1 MSEPMK
7 RPVESTEDY
16 KLRIAAIVRGKPEL
30 IRGARRPHPL
40 LVRKRKAAGRKT
52 KRLALLAASA
62 LMSVG
67 SVRALPLSYL
77 IEEQRAKI
85 EPATKLFQQECGD
98 HADSQACKEQHDALV
113 KVLNGFVSMV
123 QKELALLDANA
134 GDADFQK
141 QTAARRT
148 RMQQDLQ
155 WAQEQLKAVA
165 Q

>member
-7 RPVESTEDY
+7 RPVESTEEF

-40 LVRKRKAAGRKT
+40 LARNRKARGRKT
-52 KRLALLAASA
+52 KRLALLTAAA
-62 LMSVG
+62 LLSVG
-67 SVRALPLSYL
+67 GVRALPLSYL

-85 EPATKLFQQECGD
+85 EPAAKLFQKECSGQTV
-98 HADSQACKEQHDALV
+98 SQACKEQHDALV
-113 KVLNGFVSMV
+113 KALNGFVSMV
-123 QKELALLDANA
+123 QRELALLDANA

>member
-7 RPVESTEDY
+7 RPVESTEEF

-40 LVRKRKAAGRKT
+40 LARKRKARGRKT
-52 KRLALLAASA
+52 KRLALLTAAA

-67 SVRALPLSYL
+67 GVRALPLSYL

-85 EPATKLFQQECGD
+85 EPAAKLFQKECSGQTG
-98 HADSQACKEQHDALV
+98 SQACKEQHDALV
-113 KVLNGFVSMV
+113 KALNGFVSMV
-123 QKELALLDANA
+123 QRELALLDANA

-141 QTAARRT
+141 QTAARRA